1 MIDFHLDP
9 HSGVAPY
16 LQIVQQVRQALLLG
30 LLAEGDR
37 LPTVKQVVAKVAI
50 NPNTVLKAYR
60 DLERQ
65 GLVAPRPGLGTF
77 VTKTLA
83 AGPPAEQEPL
93 RRELHAWLE
102 HARVAGLTPAGV
114 EALFHTTFRDFTEQ
128 AEQAAKAEEEP

>member
-1 MIDFHLDP
+1 MIEFHLDP

-16 LQIVQQVRQALLLG
+16 LQIVQQVRRALLLG

-37 LPTVKQVVAKVAI
+37 LPTVKQVVAKIAI

-83 AGPPAEQEPL
+83 PGPPPEHEPL

-102 HARVAGLTPAGV
+102 RARTAGLTPADV
-114 EALFHTTFRDFTEQ
+114 EALFHTVFHDFRDFTE
-128 AEQAAKAEEEP
+128 EAEEEP

>member
-16 LQIVQQVRQALLLG
+16 LQIVQQVRRALLLG

-37 LPTVKQVVAKVAI
+37 LPTVKQVVAKIAI

-83 AGPPAEQEPL
+83 PGPPAEHEPL

-102 HARVAGLTPAGV
+102 HAREAGLTSAGI
-114 EALFHTTFRDFTEQ
+114 EALFQTTFRDFTFTEQ
-128 AEQAAKAEEEP
+128 AEAAEEEP